1 MALHQLAQQAGYV
14 FAVAS
19 SLRSVPI
26 PLTVRRRFI
35 MYEETTLKLHRW
47 SRAQLKRSKADPS
60 SDKVPR
66 PVCEIFNSPRPQV
79 RPSVVRCAMLCRHD
93 LLNRAV
99 LQIGST
105 YFLVSYAFFRG

>member
-1 MALHQLAQQAGYV
+1 MALRQLAQQAGYV
-14 FAVAS
+14 FVARVAS
-19 SLRSVPI
+19 SLRSVTI
-26 PLTVRRRFI
+26 PLTVRLRFI
-35 MYEETTLKLHRW
+35 MYEETTPKLHRW

-93 LLNRAV
+93 L
-99 LQIGST
+99 
-105 YFLVSYAFFRG
+105 FLIVPSCRSEAHIS